1 MIVQLRP
8 QLFNT
13 PVRYTLIIAH
23 SFVTK
28 IVSKSSHRI
37 LSKGEM
43 LTFWTRHNCLL
54 WKAGLCTVE
63 RKEEPLPLTT
73 HSISILTTKYLQNI
87 GKCELATRTQWQG
100 GFKLAVQLELSTNL
114 QTSCLCL
121 LSVMIA
127 GVTYHTQMK
136 WWQLSQEIAT
146 SPSSSLFSVLGIEPR
161 VKCMPGQH
169 SSTLLDKLH
178 L

>member
-73 HSISILTTKYLQNI
+73 HSISILTTTVPTKHWQMWVGDTDSMTGWLQA
-87 GKCELATRTQWQG
+87 CCTAWTVH
-100 GFKLAVQLELSTNL
+100 KLANLLPLLTKCYDCRCHLPHPDEMVTVVPRDCNLTILLPFLSTRDWT
-114 QTSCLCL
+114 QGQVHARAAFVHS
-121 LSVMIA
+121 A
-127 GVTYHTQMK
+127 G
-136 WWQLSQEIAT
+136 
-146 SPSSSLFSVLGIEPR
+146 
-161 VKCMPGQH
+161 
-169 SSTLLDKLH
+169 
-178 L
+178 